1 MNKNFTVVF
10 FVQIIAIALM
20 GCGQAARVAK
30 MTPGPAIDSRFH
42 EFYNLLGGE
51 AQLGKALGPA
61 FQQNGKTYQY
71 TENVLL
77 VYDESL
83 PTGERFNFEPLGL
96 TFQISD
102 PPLPAPANQPDVR
115 YLNGHVVF
123 ADFVPLFDQLGG
135 ARFVGKPL
143 TEVRW
148 NAEQSRYEQYFEKM
162 GFYQRQGQTQIYLI
176 PYGLIACRER
186 QTEPGC
192 SLTAADAMIAST
204 EYLPQPFLPI
214 VQRLGQDF
222 TGTPLSEPYRASD
235 GMLEQIYENVVLA
248 VDPANLRTI
257 GLRPLPLLTG
267 YQPGPLA
274 PPISDHRMVFFPLDQ
289 GNHRGH
295 NVPKPFLEY
304 IAAHGGNEL
313 AGQPMGELFEEKGI
327 RRQCFTNYCLD
338 FDPAAPPGAQIR
350 PTPLGHTYLR
360 QKNYLPAQMRLV
372 AWETQSTVAPGGQQ
386 VLGVM
391 VYNDTPAQPMQN
403 IEPTLELFLPDGS
416 VRKMTFPPTSAG
428 GTTYLSVQLSDI
440 KTGETVNYKI
450 CITQPG
456 GAPVCVTESWLTH

>member
-1 MNKNFTVVF
+1 MTKKITLILFLGIF
-10 FVQIIAIALM
+10 AIGLV
-20 GCGQAARVAK
+20 GCGGKASVANVETRAGIDARF
-30 MTPGPAIDSRFH
+30 S

-51 AQLGKALGPA
+51 GYLGKALGPA
-61 FQQNGKTYQY
+61 FQQDAKTMQY
-71 TENVLL
+71 TENALL
-77 VYDESL
+77 VFDERL

-102 PPLPAPANQPDVR
+102 PPLSAPENQPDVR

-135 ARFVGKPL
+135 ARFVGNPL

-148 NAEQSRYEQYFEKM
+148 NAAKSRYEQYFEKM
-162 GFYQRQGQTQIYLI
+162 GFYQKQGEKQVYLL

-186 QTEPGC
+186 QSEPGC
-192 SLTAADAMIAST
+192 SAIAADAIIASN

-222 TGTPLSEPYRASD
+222 TGAPLSEPYRAAD
-235 GMLEQIYENVVLA
+235 GMLEQVYENVVLA
-248 VDPANLRTI
+248 VDPGNLRTI

-274 PPISDHRMVFFPLDQ
+274 SPSSDSRMAFFSLDPVTNQ
-289 GNHRGH
+289 GH

-313 AGQPMGELFEEKGI
+313 TWPPIGELFEENGI
-327 RRQCFTNYCLD
+327 LRQCFTNYCLD
-338 FDPAAPPGAQIR
+338 FDPSAPAGSQIR
-350 PTPLGHTYLR
+350 PTPLGHTYQQQR
-360 QKNYLPAQMRLV
+360 NYLPAPMRLV
-372 AWETQSTVAPGGQQ
+372 VWETQSVVALGEQQ

-391 VYNDTPAQPMQN
+391 VYNDIPAQPMQN

-416 VRKMTFPPTSAG
+416 VREMIFPPTSTG
-428 GTTYLSVQLSDI
+428 GTTYLSIQLPGV
-440 KTGETVNYKI
+440 KAGQTVNYQV
-450 CITQPG
+450 CAAQPG
-456 GAPVCVTESWLTH
+456 GAPVCVAESWLVR